1 MLTNYNI
8 KYYKME
14 LANLKEQ
21 QSGRLIFFGM
31 FLFLLALVVGL
42 GAPLLANPRLGISCH
57 VEGVL
62 NGIFLVILGLIWNRL
77 ALSKRWLIIT
87 YWLSI
92 YGTFSN
98 WLAYLIAAI
107 FNAGRHLTIAKKAK
121 EGAPLADNIVD
132 FLLVTLTI
140 AMLTICIT
148 IIIGLYRNMKN
159 KNRGVF
165 S

>member
-1 MLTNYNI
+1 
-8 KYYKME
+8 ME
-14 LANLKEQ
+14 QKKLIEK
-21 QSGRLIFFGM
+21 QSDRLIFFGM
-31 FLFLLALVVGL
+31 LLFFLALVIGL
-42 GAPLLANPRLGISCH
+42 IAPLLANPRLGISCH

-62 NGIFLVILGLIWNRL
+62 NGIFLIVLGLIWNKV
-77 ALSKRWLIIT
+77 ALSGRWMIIT

-107 FNAGRHLTIAKKAK
+107 FNAGRHLTIATKGK
-121 EGAPLADNIVD
+121 EGAPLADDIID
-132 FLLVTLTI
+132 FLLVFLTI

-159 KNRGVF
+159 KKLERMVNPANK

>member
-1 MLTNYNI
+1 ML
-8 KYYKME
+8 
-14 LANLKEQ
+14 L
-21 QSGRLIFFGM
+21 FF
-31 FLFLLALVVGL
+31 LALVIGL
-42 GAPLLANPRLGISCH
+42 IAPLLANPRLGISCH

-62 NGIFLVILGLIWNRL
+62 NGIFLIVLGLIWNKV
-77 ALSKRWLIIT
+77 ALSGRWMIIT

-107 FNAGRHLTIAKKAK
+107 FNAGRHLTIATKGK
-121 EGAPLADNIVD
+121 EEAPLADDIID
-132 FLLVTLTI
+132 FLLVFLTI

-159 KNRGVF
+159 KKLERMVNPANK

>member
-1 MLTNYNI
+1 
-8 KYYKME
+8 ME
-14 LANLKEQ
+14 QTNLKEQ

-62 NGIFLVILGLIWNRL
+62 NGIFLIILGLIWNRL
-77 ALSKRWLIIT
+77 ALSGRWLIIT
-87 YWLSI
+87 YRLSI

-98 WLAYLIAAI
+98 WFAYLIASI
-107 FNAGRHLTIAKKAK
+107 FNAGRHLTIATKGK
-121 EGAPLADNIVD
+121 EGAPLADNIID

-159 KNRGVF
+159 KKLERMVNPTNNN
-165 S
+165 

>member
-1 MLTNYNI
+1 MEQTNLTE
-8 KYYKME
+8 K
-14 LANLKEQ
+14 

-62 NGIFLVILGLIWNRL
+62 NGIFLIILGLIWNRL
-77 ALSKRWLIIT
+77 ALSGRWLIIT

-107 FNAGRHLTIAKKAK
+107 FNAGRHLTIATK
-121 EGAPLADNIVD
+121 GQVGPQLADDIVD

-140 AMLTICIT
+140 AMLTICT
-148 IIIGLYRNMKN
+148 TVIIGLNRNMKN
-159 KNRGVF
+159 KKRGVF